1 MKYFFFV
8 AEFSM
13 AIGENLLFTTSMEEA
28 VASLHPK
35 YKKELFSKIED
46 AKLLFRM
53 RATEGQIRSQTN
65 KF

>member
-1 MKYFFFV
+1 
-8 AEFSM
+8 M

-46 AKLLFRM
+46 PKLLFRM

-65 KF
+65 IF